1 MVVVGVDVVLITV
14 GSAVLVLVAGFTVPE
29 VRFNP
34 LGAGPKLS
42 FLINVCLSSFLLNNT
57 EELPLGGVDVEV
69 VIFMIST
76 SGKLMPSSSDR
87 IWAGRASTKLVML
100 FRSSTDVAANSYLNI

>member
-1 MVVVGVDVVLITV
+1 MGVDVVLIIV
-14 GSAVLVLVAGFTVPE
+14 GSAVLVLIAGFTVPE
-29 VRFNP
+29 VRLVSTNP
-34 LGAGPKLS
+34 LGVGPKLS

-57 EELPLGGVDVEV
+57 EELPVEGVDVE

-76 SGKLMPSSSDR
+76 SGKFMPSSSDR

-100 FRSSTDVAANSYLNI
+100 FRSSTDVAANSYLNV

>member
-1 MVVVGVDVVLITV
+1 MVVVGVDVVLIIV
-14 GSAVLVLVAGFTVPE
+14 GSAVLVLIAGFTVPD

-57 EELPLGGVDVEV
+57 EGLPVEGVDVE

-76 SGKLMPSSSDR
+76 SGKFMPSSSDR

-100 FRSSTDVAANSYLNI
+100 FRSSTDVAANSYLNV